1 MSWPPLTWEKDK
13 GGKMGSGK
21 MRPTLLLGVFCFLGL
36 NLSPPG
42 AMDWPSADGTVT
54 ANFGLNDQGRPCL
67 GMVFQSEGP
76 VLSADGGELVFHRG
90 QEENAS
96 RLPSP
101 LGSWIAYDHGDGILG
116 IYSRF
121 GDAPPSAFPAAP
133 AAGVSGSIAEAADV
147 AGTGAADSGAA
158 PSAVFPPDSLDSPD
172 SPHNGG
178 AVSLIPWETPV
189 LPRRGEIIALSG
201 ISGWSAQRGFYFTLY
216 DRRERRWVNPSLV
229 IVPFPDDRPPEILSV
244 QLQSSDGRLIPLA
257 QTRIGQGR
265 YAIIVNVTDSPS
277 RTSPVRLAPHR
288 LGVSLNGAE
297 AGSLNMETFSARD
310 GILSVRR
317 NGLAPVSEVYAP
329 YPALKVGEAWFT
341 RGQASLELIARD
353 VMGNESSL
361 IRRLE
366 VE

>member
-1 MSWPPLTWEKDK
+1 MVSEKI
-13 GGKMGSGK
+13 
-21 MRPTLLLGVFCFLGL
+21 RPALFLGVFCFLGL
-36 NLSPPG
+36 NLSPLG
-42 AMDWPSADGTVT
+42 AMDWPSADGVVT

-76 VLSADGGELVFHRG
+76 ILSADGGELIFHRG

-121 GDAPPSAFPAAP
+121 GDEAPSSSAPTGSNP
-133 AAGVSGSIAEAADV
+133 GVSIA
-147 AGTGAADSGAA
+147 GAADTRGVNSGAVDSGIA
-158 PSAVFPPDSLDSPD
+158 PVSVSPPDNPDSLDSSD
-172 SPHNGG
+172 SLDNGG
-178 AVSLIPWETPV
+178 AVSLLPWEIPV
-189 LPRRGEIIALSG
+189 QPRRGEIIALSG
-201 ISGWSAQRGFYFTLY
+201 ISGWSAQKGFYFTLY

-244 QLQSSDGRLIPLA
+244 QLQSSDGRLIPPA

-265 YAIIVNVTDSPS
+265 YSIIVNVTDSPS

-353 VMGNESSL
+353 VMGNEASL